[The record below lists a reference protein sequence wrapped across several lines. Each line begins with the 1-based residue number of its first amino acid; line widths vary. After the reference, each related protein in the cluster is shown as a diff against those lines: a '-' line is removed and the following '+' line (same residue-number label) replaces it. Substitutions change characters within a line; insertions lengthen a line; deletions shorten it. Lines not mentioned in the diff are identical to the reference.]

1 MMGRELTPVD
11 CSIDAWSID
20 SKRSV
25 AERRCDRW
33 NVQFRHVRRRSKT
46 GPAPPAVA
54 DPAAVI
60 SQQV

>member
-11 CSIDAWSID
+11 CSRQLSSWSVD
-20 SKRSV
+20 GKRSV
-25 AERRCDRW
+25 AERRSGRW

-46 GPAPPAVA
+46 GPAVA

-60 SQQV
+60 SQVG